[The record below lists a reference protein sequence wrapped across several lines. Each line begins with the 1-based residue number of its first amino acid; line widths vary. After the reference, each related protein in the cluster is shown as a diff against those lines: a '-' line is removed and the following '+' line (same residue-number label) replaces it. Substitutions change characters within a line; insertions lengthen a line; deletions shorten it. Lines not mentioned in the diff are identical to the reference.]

1 MTEAVL
7 GAVMIGCLRFY
18 QGAVSPFLGPR
29 CRFYP
34 SCSEY
39 AAEAISKHGPW
50 RGAWLGIKRVLRC
63 HPWNAG
69 GYDPVP

>member
-1 MTEAVL
+1 MKLLLLALIRLYKVAISPLL
-7 GAVMIGCLRFY
+7 GRN
-18 QGAVSPFLGPR
+18 
-29 CRFYP
+29 CRFFP

-39 AAEAISKHGPW
+39 AAEAVAKHGAC
-50 RGAWLGIKRVLRC
+50 RGARLGMRRICRC